1 MPSDRLAET
10 ILSLVIAPDRSAAA
24 VGDLVEEAD
33 GRGRAWFWT
42 SVARIALSS
51 AGRDLLTKPVAMAV
65 SAALA
70 WFPYM
75 ALSLV
80 LALAGYVVASL
91 AWGVA
96 YFVTHQ
102 TGLELLVSV
111 LRLRF
116 DWTPLPAGIA
126 YAIQAIA
133 FWVVAPFHIGRA
145 AGLFWRGHEL
155 SISLVTMATW
165 SAMSVLVPFVGVGV
179 KANLSAMPLIL
190 TFVLLGALSERKA
203 WIRTAR

>member
-1 MPSDRLAET
+1 MRSDRLAET

-24 VGDLVEEAD
+24 VGDLVEGAG
-33 GRGRAWFWT
+33 GRGRGWFWT

-51 AGRDLLTKPVAMAV
+51 AARDLLTAPVAMAV

-80 LALAGYVVASL
+80 LALAGYVVGTL
-91 AWGVA
+91 VWGFA
-96 YFVTHQ
+96 YVLTPH
-102 TGLELLVSV
+102 TGLDLI

-133 FWVVAPFHIGRA
+133 FWAVAPFQIGRA
-145 AGLFWRGHEL
+145 AGLYWRGHEL
-155 SISLVTMATW
+155 SISLVTMAIW

-179 KANLSAMPLIL
+179 RASLSAMPLIL
-190 TFVLLGALSERKA
+190 TFVLLGALAERHA
-203 WIRTAR
+203 SIRTTR

>member
-1 MPSDRLAET
+1 MRSDRLAET
-10 ILSLVIAPDRSAAA
+10 ILSLVIAPDRSAAV
-24 VGDLVEEAD
+24 VGDLVEGAG

-75 ALSLV
+75 ALSLA
-80 LALAGYVVASL
+80 LALAGYVVALL

-96 YFVTHQ
+96 YFVTNH

-111 LRLRF
+111 VRLRF
-116 DWTPLPAGIA
+116 DWPPLPVGIG
-126 YAIQAIA
+126 YAIQGIA
-133 FWVVAPFHIGRA
+133 FWAVAPFHIGRA
-145 AGLFWRGHEL
+145 AGLYWRGHEL

-179 KANLSAMPLIL
+179 RSNLSAMPLIL
-190 TFVLLGALSERKA
+190 TFVLLGALSERHA
-203 WIRTAR
+203 SIRTAR